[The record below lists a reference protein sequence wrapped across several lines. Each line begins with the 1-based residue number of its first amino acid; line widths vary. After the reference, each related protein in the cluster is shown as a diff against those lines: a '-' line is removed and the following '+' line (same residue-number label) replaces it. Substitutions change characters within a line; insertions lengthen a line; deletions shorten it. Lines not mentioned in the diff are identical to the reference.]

1 MVAENTRNRHS
12 GGPKA
17 LNQRSRQR
25 VSWPYMAVMDW
36 DSVRDWNRRWDD
48 Q

>member
-25 VSWPYMAVMDW
+25 VSWAVYGRYGLGLRQGLEQKMG
-36 DSVRDWNRRWDD
+36 
-48 Q
+48 